1 MTDPFHFENL
11 DYKIYTTILTNQMQK
26 TIDTI
31 ISENHAAGIKN
42 RTILHTLS
50 AICDIIDV
58 SNILNDN
65 ISVLCI

>member
-1 MTDPFHFENL
+1 
-11 DYKIYTTILTNQMQK
+11 MQK